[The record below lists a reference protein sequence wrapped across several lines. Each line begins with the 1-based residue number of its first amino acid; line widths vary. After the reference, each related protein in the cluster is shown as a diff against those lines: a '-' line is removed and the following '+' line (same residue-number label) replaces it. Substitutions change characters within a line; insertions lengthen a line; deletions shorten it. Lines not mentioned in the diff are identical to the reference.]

1 MITFFACLQIDLRR
15 IKAAFFVKYEK
26 GLATWVEE
34 DTSGDYKKLLV
45 ALVKGDDD

>member
-1 MITFFACLQIDLRR
+1 MANIFSSIQIDLLR

-34 DTSGDYKKLLV
+34 DTSGDYKKLMV
-45 ALVKGDDD
+45 ALVKGDD